1 MSGRSAVL
9 SLTARTPAGVGAVR
23 AAARPVHR
31 CVANPAALHL
41 TAPGP
46 LKPASN
52 WETVMGPS
60 NPQPRRTPPLDSLR
74 ELAPGAELVKIR
86 ANPRN
91 WSQAVLLAAYTWPQ
105 YEGDRLV
112 PLDHGSY
119 PHDSHDTAPTIGEF
133 LSRYRQLPVV
143 RQLQAGDAAYTF
155 LVELARPSWELS
167 GGDSQ

>member
-1 MSGRSAVL
+1 
-9 SLTARTPAGVGAVR
+9 
-23 AAARPVHR
+23 
-31 CVANPAALHL
+31 
-41 TAPGP
+41 
-46 LKPASN
+46 
-52 WETVMGPS
+52 MGPS
-60 NPQPRRTPPLDSLR
+60 TPQPRRTPPLDSLR
-74 ELAPGAELVKIR
+74 ELVPGAELVKVR

-112 PLDHGSY
+112 PLDHGSC
-119 PHDSHDTAPTIGEF
+119 PDDSHNTALTIGEF

-143 RQLQAGDAAYTF
+143 RQLQASDAAYTF